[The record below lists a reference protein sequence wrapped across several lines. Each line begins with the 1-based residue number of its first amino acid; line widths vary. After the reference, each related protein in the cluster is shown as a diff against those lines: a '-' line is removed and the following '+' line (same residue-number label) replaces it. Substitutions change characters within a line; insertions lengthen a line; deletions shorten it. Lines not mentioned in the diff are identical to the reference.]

1 MSFRILLLLIT
12 VFASVS
18 FSLRSFRAHDIK
30 VHRSPLKLAAII
42 DNPDTIRYFL
52 AGGIAA
58 SFSHG
63 VAVPFDVIKTKIQT
77 DPQLYPKSLGLL
89 PCAQKIVDS
98 EGLGVLL
105 SGMGPTLTGYCIQG
119 SLKYGFYELF
129 KPLLLEN
136 FPFFDTNNMLL
147 FISAGAMA
155 ELIGSSTLV
164 PFEAARIRLVANP
177 SYASGLQGAITR
189 IASDEGELGT
199 KYNERKHYYDT
210 VYA

>member
-1 MSFRILLLLIT
+1 MSFRTLLLLIS

-18 FSLRSFRAHDIK
+18 FSLRGLRAHDTK
-30 VHRSPLKLAAII
+30 ALKSPLKLKAIV
-42 DNPDTIRYFL
+42 DDPDTLRYFL

-77 DPQLYPKSLGLL
+77 DPQLYPKSLGLI
-89 PCAQKIVDS
+89 PCARKIVDS

-105 SGMGPTLTGYCIQG
+105 SGMGPTVTGYCIQG

-129 KPLLLEN
+129 KLLLLDSV
-136 FPFFDTNNMLL
+136 PFFNTNNLL
-147 FISAGAMA
+147 LYIVAGAMA

-177 SYASGLQGAITR
+177 SYASGLQGAINR
-189 IASDEGELGT
+189 IASDEGDLCY
-199 KYNERKHYYDT
+199 K
-210 VYA
+210 